1 MMRRRDHHDGDVDR
15 AKFWDQRA
23 QEFNRHTLEHRGR
36 TEEQIERMGLL
47 PTDSVLDIGAGT
59 GRLALPI
66 ARRVAKVT
74 AIDQSGG
81 MLGCLKGNMAREGID
96 NIECIQKPWEDIEI
110 GVDIEPHDVVIAS
123 HSLGMH
129 DIGGA
134 VTKMDQAAKRQ
145 VYLFTFAGGWMQD
158 GEEELWHRIR
168 GRGQRGHRHSDY
180 MLLYNILHDNLEIY
194 ADVNITRRE
203 WQQSY
208 VDLDEAVSKW
218 KEMHDLSADK
228 EEVLRGYLEKVLR
241 PDQQGR
247 LAYSRRSKEAM
258 ISWSKG
264 TNGGVA
270 AVPGAPFGKREA

>member
-1 MMRRRDHHDGDVDR
+1 
-15 AKFWDQRA
+15 
-23 QEFNRHTLEHRGR
+23 
-36 TEEQIERMGLL
+36 
-47 PTDSVLDIGAGT
+47 
-59 GRLALPI
+59 
-66 ARRVAKVT
+66 
-74 AIDQSGG
+74 
-81 MLGCLKGNMAREGID
+81 
-96 NIECIQKPWEDIEI
+96 
-110 GVDIEPHDVVIAS
+110 
-123 HSLGMH
+123 
-129 DIGGA
+129 
-134 VTKMDQAAKRQ
+134 
-145 VYLFTFAGGWMQD
+145 MQD